1 MELMKVENKLP
12 GSIAPFQLAVLI
24 LSLFVVASLFVEL
37 VFRLP
42 QDILEILLYIDML
55 ICVVFFIDF
64 IQQLKNAPSKLE
76 YMKWG
81 WLDLISCI
89 PLMEM
94 NQFARV
100 IRVVRLLR
108 AIKSISTISHLISEN
123 KASSSL
129 HFLIVISLMMMLFG
143 SIYVLYLEKGMP
155 GANIQSAAD
164 AFWWTFITITTVG
177 YGDFYPV
184 TAEGRVVA
192 VVLIATG
199 VGLFG
204 SFTAVLASWILEPNE
219 ERRREDEMREE
230 INNLTTEVQEL
241 KGLIKSQMN
250 QTSGKPQ

>member
-1 MELMKVENKLP
+1 MERRLP
-12 GSIAPFQLAVLI
+12 DNVTPFQLAVLI

-37 VFRLP
+37 AFELP
-42 QDILEILLYIDML
+42 PEVIEILLYIDIM
-55 ICVVFFIDF
+55 ICIVFFIDF
-64 IQQLKNAPSKLE
+64 VQQLRKAPSKRE

-94 NQFARV
+94 NQFARI
-100 IRVVRLLR
+100 IRVVRLVR
-108 AIKSISTISHLISEN
+108 AIKSISIISHSISEN

-129 HFLIVISLMMMLFG
+129 NFLIVTSLIMMLFG
-143 SIYVLYLEKGMP
+143 SIYILYLEKDMP
-155 GANIQSAAD
+155 GANIQNAAD

-184 TAEGRVVA
+184 TQEGRIVA
-192 VVLIATG
+192 IVLITTG

-219 ERRREDEMREE
+219 EKRHEEEMRQE
-230 INNLTTEVQEL
+230 ITRLNTEIQEL
-241 KGLIKSQMN
+241 KGLILN
-250 QTSGKPQ
+250 QTK